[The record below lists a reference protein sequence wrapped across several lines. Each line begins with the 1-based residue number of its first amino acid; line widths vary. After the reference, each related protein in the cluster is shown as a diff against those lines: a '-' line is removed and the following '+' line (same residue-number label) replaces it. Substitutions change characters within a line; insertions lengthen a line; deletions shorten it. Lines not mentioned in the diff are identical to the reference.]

1 MLAESVDEDEVIAR
15 VAAVDVGKAE
25 LPATTTPANPHAASA
40 PQPPRRRAGAVNVER
55 PTGRTTLTATSAD
68 AHSQVPKPRS

>member
-40 PQPPRRRAGAVNVER
+40 PQPPRQR
-55 PTGRTTLTATSAD
+55 TGRQRGAPHRTND
-68 AHSQVPKPRS
+68 VDGDKR